1 MKWNWYASK
10 YLPSNFQPNKL
21 ISLEMQDI
29 ELVELWDERI
39 ELPNLK
45 YMDLSGSQNLVT
57 TQIFT
62 GIPKLK
68 VLNLGSVKSLPSKVE
83 MDSLVSFDLSDCSK
97 LKKILKFSGQMENL
111 STLNLSEMPIKK
123 LPSSIGHLVGLT
135 FLDITNCKNL
145 MGLPSEICNLK
156 SLKKLYAGFSYIS
169 PENSWEMDSFKISM
183 PHSVGILSV
192 FGSKPNK
199 SRFWWGLQR
208 KAFVGSLH
216 GLWSLKYLDV
226 DNCGLC
232 YGDIPFDIGCLSSLE
247 KLYLSRNN
255 FVSLPTS
262 IGCLP
267 KLRAFSLSGCQR
279 LQQLP
284 HFRFGLVDNEGFSSI
299 YMHADDCTSLKTL
312 PNLSIK
318 GGRGFVSLSCVNCS
332 GLVENDGYD
341 DSIILGMLWTAL
353 DWGLL
358 QVRPSPIPTT
368 PAFQIVTPGSRI
380 PEWFNNQSVG
390 DSLIVE
396 LPPCTTWKE
405 NCIWIAFCAV
415 FEEGAPLHPDHSP
428 NPLHPLS
435 TNFRIER
442 AMVPARC
449 CGF

>member
-1 MKWNWYASK
+1 
-10 YLPSNFQPNKL
+10 
-21 ISLEMQDI
+21 
-29 ELVELWDERI
+29 
-39 ELPNLK
+39 
-45 YMDLSGSQNLVT
+45 
-57 TQIFT
+57 
-62 GIPKLK
+62 
-68 VLNLGSVKSLPSKVE
+68 
-83 MDSLVSFDLSDCSK
+83 
-97 LKKILKFSGQMENL
+97 MENL
-111 STLNLSEMPIKK
+111 STLNLSGTPIKK

-156 SLKKLYAGFSYIS
+156 SLEKLYAGFSYIS

-226 DNCGLC
+226 D
-232 YGDIPFDIGCLSSLE
+232 
-247 KLYLSRNN
+247 
-255 FVSLPTS
+255 
-262 IGCLP
+262 
-267 KLRAFSLSGCQR
+267 
-279 LQQLP
+279 
-284 HFRFGLVDNEGFSSI
+284 
-299 YMHADDCTSLKTL
+299 DC
-312 PNLSIK
+312 
-318 GGRGFVSLSCVNCS
+318 
-332 GLVENDGYD
+332 
-341 DSIILGMLWTAL
+341 IILGMLWTAL

-396 LPPCTTWKE
+396 LPPWITWKG
-405 NCIWIAFCAV
+405 NYIWIAFCAV
-415 FEEGAPLHPDHSP
+415 FEEGAPLRPHNRP

-435 TNFRIER
+435 TNFRIECHPGKSAPVR
-442 AMVPARC
+442 SIKLYKGHLVSPHLWVSCVYRC
-449 CGF
+449 VVDKECNQMKISFHLVSADTHPGRIYYSDIKKCGFRLVHKQDVEELNQIMMMNHSIKISTKATSPHNSHNSADASERAAKFLRPLLTTPPPQMSTHKYLKG